1 MKAAAGPLA
10 VAQAVGLSAAS
21 CIGRQADDVYNQGLM
36 AVPHPAPVYSH
47 VAPHQSLLK
56 EQFFLLML
64 GVELGTL
71 SMLSPGVLTEGISS
85 LNLKK
90 KIWGWGGGWGWG
102 GNGG

>member
-1 MKAAAGPLA
+1 MKAAVGPLA

-36 AVPHPAPVYSH
+36 AGPHPAPVYSH

-71 SMLSPGVLTEGISS
+71 STLSPGVLTDGISS

-90 KIWGWGGGWGWG
+90 KYMGVGWGLGLGW
-102 GNGG
+102 